1 MTTHLGAKTLF
12 FWGAGATASVGQ
24 RGTVQQAT
32 FFKKI
37 VGSKE
42 EPLELRARAALNKVS
57 AVWDTHL
64 IDLLHILGDSD
75 SNTEVTDIFT
85 VSASATAAMRR
96 HWPVHTDD
104 AIELRIRELRS
115 LFDWPALKGIVK
127 ICPGFDEKEGFLL
140 TDLFNIL
147 DMHIQSGHG
156 FRTHDDHF
164 IQHSRILA
172 ARKALEMLLHT
183 LFYVDWQNA
192 RTDESYKLELEK
204 YHQFARILAEHHQEQ
219 GLVQLANGSKTD
231 TREFYLADIAFVG
244 LNYDPICLWTQ
255 FIANDE
261 CNNHFPPHVDIP
273 RVPLKIFHDLAHFM
287 AGSRIGDPSE
297 DKAHLWYPM
306 NEASAQRLND
316 RDHVT
321 DRRVR
326 IQKFFFPHGCVCWR
340 ECPSCGKLTAY
351 FGQKWQID
359 SAALIPPPPLK
370 GFWDAGILQP
380 RLDFPEEK
388 EWADGGV
395 DARACAHCAALTYT
409 QHTTTIMQSNFKGTP
424 PPFIQEI
431 QNDLRVA
438 VEAAEHIILFGY
450 SLPPDDV
457 TYRAFFAA
465 RRKKKGA
472 EDVNCSV
479 VVGTEYGDMW
489 HDPEQIDQLL
499 IEMKR
504 SKPCEPPV
512 TTLQAARDIF
522 GKDNVRFYGGGIP
535 NVFCDGNTASKEKF
549 HRLINW

>member
-12 FWGAGATASVGQ
+12 FWGAGATATVGQ
-24 RGTVQQAT
+24 RGTVLQAV
-32 FFKKI
+32 FLKKLT
-37 VGSKE
+37 GTKGG
-42 EPLELRARAALNKVS
+42 EPLEQRARAALDKVS

-85 VSASATAAMRR
+85 VTDAAMAAICR
-96 HWPVHTDD
+96 HWPDKTDD

-115 LFDWPALKGIVK
+115 LFDWLALKEIIK
-127 ICPGFDEKEGFLL
+127 ICPAFDEEKDFLL
-140 TDLFNIL
+140 NDLFNIL

-172 ARKALEMLLHT
+172 ARKALKMLLHT
-183 LFYVDWQNA
+183 LIYIDWQNA

-219 GLVQLANGSKTD
+219 GLQLANEHKLD
-231 TREFYLADIAFVG
+231 TREFYLADIAFVS
-244 LNYDPICLWTQ
+244 LNYDPICLWSQ
-255 FIANDE
+255 FYANWD
-261 CNNHFPPHVDIP
+261 CNKHFPPHVDIP

-287 AGSRIGDPSE
+287 AGSRIGEPE
-297 DKAHLWYPM
+297 KNKAHLWYPM

-316 RDHVT
+316 REHVT
-321 DRRVR
+321 GRRVR

-340 ECPSCGKLTAY
+340 ECPSCGKLTSY
-351 FGQKWQID
+351 LGQKWEKN
-359 SAALIPPPPLK
+359 STALIPPPPLK
-370 GFWDAGILQP
+370 GFWDAGTLQP
-380 RLDFPEEK
+380 RLDTDEEK
-388 EWADGGV
+388 KWADGRV
-395 DARACAHCAALTYT
+395 DARACAHCNTLTYT

-438 VEAAEHIILFGY
+438 VEAAKHIILFGY

-465 RRKKKGA
+465 RRKKKDT
-472 EDVNCSV
+472 EVVKCSV
-479 VVGTEYGDMW
+479 VVGTEYGDVW
-489 HDPEQIDQLL
+489 YEAAEIDGLL
-499 IEMKR
+499 NKMKQNE
-504 SKPCEPPV
+504 SPA
-512 TTLQAARDIF
+512 TTIQAARDLF

-535 NVFCDGNTASKEKF
+535 NVFCDGNTAIKEKF
-549 HRLINW
+549 HRLITW